1 MSELVDKQ
9 VNVQK
14 ESLKKTSGIHTKLP
28 QAHEKVC
35 DENERNKQTTKEKK
49 RRAPK
54 IFLMEG
60 RSLFI
65 RRVRKTRVMDIKQ
78 LQVNDSSYIEGTICL
93 VNE

>member
-14 ESLKKTSGIHTKLP
+14 ESLKKLPGFTQNSRKPTKKC
-28 QAHEKVC
+28 AMKMKET
-35 DENERNKQTTKEKK
+35 NKQRKK
-49 RRAPK
+49 QRALK
-54 IFLMEG
+54 IFFDG
-60 RSLFI
+60 RKEFI
-65 RRVRKTRVMDIKQ
+65 RRVRKTRVMDIKR